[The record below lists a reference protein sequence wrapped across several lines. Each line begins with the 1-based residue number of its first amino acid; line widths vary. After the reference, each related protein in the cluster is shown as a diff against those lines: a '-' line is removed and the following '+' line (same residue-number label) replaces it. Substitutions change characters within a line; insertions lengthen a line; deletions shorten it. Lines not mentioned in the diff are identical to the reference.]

1 MSLEQF
7 LELVKANGIEG
18 LVIGLVVLVLV
29 FAASAFKLTITGNQ
43 KRLANLILSLL
54 LGGVALSGTTEDAA
68 IVSAIASLASAGLYE
83 LIQWAARRSLPVPPT
98 E

>member
-1 MSLEQF
+1 MSLDQF
-7 LELVKANGIEG
+7 LELVKANGAEG
-18 LVIGLVVLVLV
+18 IVIGLVVLVLV
-29 FAASAFKLTITGNQ
+29 YAASTFKLTVTGNQ

-54 LGGVALSGTTEDAA
+54 LGGVALSGTTEDGA

-83 LIQWAARRSLPVPPT
+83 LIQWAARRSLPKPPA